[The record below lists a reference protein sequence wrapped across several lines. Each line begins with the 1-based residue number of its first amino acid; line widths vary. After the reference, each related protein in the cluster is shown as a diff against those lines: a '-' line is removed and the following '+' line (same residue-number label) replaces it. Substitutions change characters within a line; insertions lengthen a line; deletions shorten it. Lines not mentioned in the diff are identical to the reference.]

1 MIEELQDQLRDIM
14 FYVWLVMLVWCGVG
28 DRGATGPAESVMFYV
43 WLVMLVWCGVGDRG
57 ATGPAER
64 RHVLRVACDAGVV
77 WCR

>member
-1 MIEELQDQLRDIM
+1 MSTLLS
-14 FYVWLVMLVWCGVG
+14 YYSL
-28 DRGATGPAESVMFYV
+28 V

-64 RHVLRVACDAGVV
+64 HHVLRVACDAGVV